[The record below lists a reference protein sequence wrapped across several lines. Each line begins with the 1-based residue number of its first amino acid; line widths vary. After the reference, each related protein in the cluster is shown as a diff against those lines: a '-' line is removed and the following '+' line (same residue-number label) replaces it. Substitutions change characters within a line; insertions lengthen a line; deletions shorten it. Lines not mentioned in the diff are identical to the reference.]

1 MSSAPS
7 VLVLDDGELDHI
19 HRMLKR
25 LGADYVRLQNR
36 QIRKVVEKPRDLLI
50 SSCERTLEMP
60 ELESSEDTLLEP
72 VWVCVHGQDFLPLR
86 ERLRELGVH
95 FLVHAALDQES
106 LRLFL
111 LQLLYRG
118 PNQRKQLRLPLGDR
132 IECGVVDAEL
142 EVGKLVDLT
151 SGMGRII
158 SPSTAEPG
166 ATMRIVLPEALGGKE
181 KLEIQGPV
189 LRSAECESRAG
200 EPAFSILVRFD
211 SLEGEA
217 RAQVDRLVSGEQIG
231 TRVTPLAD
239 RPPRAP
245 EALTPEPYAEI
256 PLREPEA
263 ATHEPY
269 PEIPLQE
276 PEAATHE
283 PYAEIPLWEPEAATH
298 EPPAEV
304 QESPAQEETAPAT
317 SLQRLPRWQYYR
329 RVDVLDFDDM
339 DASQTALGRDLS
351 LGGVRITGHSEL
363 EVGAEVTLA
372 LYSGP
377 REEPLVLDATVLR
390 DDGEGG
396 VALAFN
402 SVSDS
407 QIRRI
412 QRICSTLPPLESLRK
427 GGEEPERVVV
437 AQVKRARR

>member
-7 VLVLDDGELDHI
+7 VLVLDDGELDHV

-25 LGADYVRLQNR
+25 IGADYVRLQKG

-60 ELESSEDTLLEP
+60 ELESSEDTPLEP

-118 PNQRKQLRLPLGDR
+118 PHQRRELRLPLGDR
-132 IECGVVDAEL
+132 IDCGVVGGDL
-142 EVGKLVDLT
+142 EMGKLVDLT
-151 SGMGRII
+151 SGMCRIF
-158 SPSTAEPG
+158 SPSPAEAG
-166 ATMRIVLPEALGGKE
+166 AMMRIVLPEALGGKE
-181 KLEIQGPV
+181 KLELQGPV
-189 LRSAECESRAG
+189 LRSVECESRAG
-200 EPAFSILVRFD
+200 QPAFSILVRFD
-211 SLEGEA
+211 QLEGEA

-231 TRVTPLAD
+231 TRVTPLAE
-239 RPPRAP
+239 RPRRQPEPAAFEPAAP
-245 EALTPEPYAEI
+245 EPAAPEPAAFEPAAFEPAAPEPAAFEPAAFEPAASEPTADVEELVTRAEN
-256 PLREPEA
+256 
-263 ATHEPY
+263 
-269 PEIPLQE
+269 
-276 PEAATHE
+276 
-283 PYAEIPLWEPEAATH
+283 
-298 EPPAEV
+298 
-304 QESPAQEETAPAT
+304 SPVT
-317 SLQRLPRWQYYR
+317 SLQRHPRWAYRR

-351 LGGVRITGHSEL
+351 LGGVRIARRDELKL
-363 EVGAEVTLA
+363 EVGAVVTLA

-377 REEPLVLDATVLR
+377 REEPLVLEATVLR
-390 DDGEGG
+390 DDGDDG
-396 VALAFN
+396 VGLVFN

-407 QIRRI
+407 QLRELD
-412 QRICSTLPPLESLRK
+412 RICSMLPPLESLRE

-437 AQVKRARR
+437 TQVTSARR

>member
-7 VLVLDDGELDHI
+7 VLLLDDGELDHV

-60 ELESSEDTLLEP
+60 ELESSEDTPFEP

-86 ERLRELGVH
+86 ERLRGLGVH
-95 FLVHAALDQES
+95 FLVHSALDQES

-111 LQLLYRG
+111 LQLLYQG

-181 KLEIQGPV
+181 KLELRGPV

-211 SLEGEA
+211 GLEGEA

-231 TRVTPLAD
+231 TRVTPLAE
-239 RPPRAP
+239 R
-245 EALTPEPYAEI
+245 
-256 PLREPEA
+256 PLRKPEA
-263 ATHEPY
+263 ATPEPSAGV
-269 PEIPLQE
+269 QE
-276 PEAATHE
+276 PPT
-283 PYAEIPLWEPEAATH
+283 
-298 EPPAEV
+298 
-304 QESPAQEETAPAT
+304 QEEAAPAT
-317 SLQRLPRWQYYR
+317 SLQRHPRWEYHR
-329 RVDVLDFDDM
+329 RVDVLDFDDL

-351 LGGVRITGHSEL
+351 LGGVRIAGHSEL
-363 EVGAEVTLA
+363 EVGAQVTLA

-377 REEPLVLDATVLR
+377 REEPVVLEATVLR
-390 DDGEGG
+390 DDGEDG
-396 VALAFN
+396 VALVFN

-407 QIRRI
+407 QLRQI
-412 QRICSTLPPLESLRK
+412 QRICSTLPPLESLRE

-437 AQVKRARR
+437 AQVTRAQR

>member
-1 MSSAPS
+1 M
-7 VLVLDDGELDHI
+7 LVLDDGELDHI

-60 ELESSEDTLLEP
+60 ELEASEDTPLEP

-86 ERLRELGVH
+86 ERLRGLGVH

-111 LQLLYRG
+111 LQLLYSG

-142 EVGKLVDLT
+142 EMGKLVDLT

-158 SPSTAEPG
+158 SPSVAEPG
-166 ATMRIVLPEALGGKE
+166 ATMRIVLPESLGGKE
-181 KLEIQGPV
+181 KLELQGPV
-189 LRSAECESRAG
+189 LRSAECESLAG
-200 EPAFSILVRFD
+200 QPAFSILVRFD
-211 SLEGEA
+211 GLEGEA
-217 RAQVDRLVSGEQIG
+217 RDQVDRLVAGEQIG

-239 RPPRAP
+239 RPLWDPGAF
-245 EALTPEPYAEI
+245 TPEQPAEV
-256 PLREPEA
+256 PLRKPEA
-263 ATHEPY
+263 ATPEPSA
-269 PEIPLQE
+269 EVPLRK
-276 PEAATHE
+276 PEAPTPE
-283 PYAEIPLWEPEAATH
+283 PS
-298 EPPAEV
+298 AEV
-304 QESPAQEETAPAT
+304 QKPLTQEETAPAT
-317 SLQRLPRWQYYR
+317 SLQRLPRWQYHK

-351 LGGVRITGHSEL
+351 LGGVRIAGHSEL
-363 EVGAEVTLA
+363 ELGAEVTLA

-377 REEPLVLDATVLR
+377 REEPLVLEATVLR

-396 VALAFN
+396 VALVFN

-407 QIRRI
+407 QMRTLERM
-412 QRICSTLPPLESLRK
+412 CSSLPPLESLSG

-437 AQVKRARR
+437 AQVTRARR

>member
-7 VLVLDDGELDHI
+7 VLLLDDGELDHV

-36 QIRKVVEKPRDLLI
+36 QIRRAVEKPRDLLI

-60 ELESSEDTLLEP
+60 ELESSEDTPLEP

-132 IECGVVDAEL
+132 IECGMVDAEL

-151 SGMGRII
+151 PGMGRII
-158 SPSTAEPG
+158 SPSAAEPG
-166 ATMRIVLPEALGGKE
+166 AIMRILLPEALGGKE
-181 KLEIQGPV
+181 KLELQGPV

-231 TRVTPLAD
+231 TRVTPLAE
-239 RPPRAP
+239 RPLRDP
-245 EALTPEPYAEI
+245 EAYTPEPSAEI

-263 ATHEPY
+263 HTPEPS
-269 PEIPLQE
+269 
-276 PEAATHE
+276 
-283 PYAEIPLWEPEAATH
+283 
-298 EPPAEV
+298 AEV
-304 QESPAQEETAPAT
+304 QEPPTQEEAAPAT
-317 SLQRLPRWQYYR
+317 SLQRHPRWQYYR
-329 RVDVLDFDDM
+329 RVDVLDFDDR

-377 REEPLVLDATVLR
+377 REEPVVLEATVLR

-396 VALAFN
+396 VALVFN

-407 QIRRI
+407 QMREIE
-412 QRICSTLPPLESLRK
+412 RICSNLPPLESLSK

-437 AQVKRARR
+437 AQVTRAQR

>member
-7 VLVLDDGELDHI
+7 VLLLDDGELDHV

-36 QIRKVVEKPRDLLI
+36 QIRRAVEKPRDLLI

-60 ELESSEDTLLEP
+60 ELESSEDTPLEP

-86 ERLRELGVH
+86 ERLRGLGVH

-158 SPSTAEPG
+158 SPSAAEPG

-181 KLEIQGPV
+181 KLQLEGPV

-211 SLEGEA
+211 GLEGEA
-217 RAQVDRLVSGEQIG
+217 RAQVDRLVGGEQIG
-231 TRVTPLAD
+231 TRVTPLAE
-239 RPPRAP
+239 RPLRTP
-245 EALTPEPYAEI
+245 EAPTPEPSAEI
-256 PLREPEA
+256 PLRKPEA
-263 ATHEPY
+263 ATPEPS
-269 PEIPLQE
+269 
-276 PEAATHE
+276 
-283 PYAEIPLWEPEAATH
+283 
-298 EPPAEV
+298 AEV
-304 QESPAQEETAPAT
+304 QEPPTQKEAAPAT
-317 SLQRLPRWQYYR
+317 SLQRHPRWEYRR
-329 RVDVLDFDDM
+329 RVDVLDFDDL

-351 LGGVRITGHSEL
+351 LGGVRIAGHSEL
-363 EVGAEVTLA
+363 EVGSQVTLA

-377 REEPLVLDATVLR
+377 REEPVVLEATVLR

-396 VALAFN
+396 VALVFN
-402 SVSDS
+402 SVSDR
-407 QIRRI
+407 QMREI
-412 QRICSTLPPLESLRK
+412 QRICSTLQPLESLRE

-437 AQVKRARR
+437 AQVTRARR

>member
-1 MSSAPS
+1 M
-7 VLVLDDGELDHI
+7 LLLDDGELDHI

-36 QIRKVVEKPRDLLI
+36 QIRKAVEKPRDLLI

-60 ELESSEDTLLEP
+60 ELESSEDTPLQP

-158 SPSTAEPG
+158 SPSTADPG

-181 KLEIQGPV
+181 KLELQGPV

-200 EPAFSILVRFD
+200 QPAFSILVRFD
-211 SLEGEA
+211 GLEGEA
-217 RAQVDRLVSGEQIG
+217 RDQVDRLVSGEQIG

-239 RPPRAP
+239 RPPRDP
-245 EALTPEPYAEI
+245 EAHTPEPSAEI

-263 ATHEPY
+263 AT
-269 PEIPLQE
+269 
-276 PEAATHE
+276 A
-283 PYAEIPLWEPEAATH
+283 

-304 QESPAQEETAPAT
+304 PLREPEVATPEPFAEVQEPPTREETAPAT
-317 SLQRLPRWQYYR
+317 SLQRHPRWQYYR
-329 RVDVLDFDDM
+329 RVDVLDFDDLG
-339 DASQTALGRDLS
+339 ASQTALGRDLS
-351 LGGVRITGHSEL
+351 LGGVRHRRTLRAGSGSAGHTRPLQRSARRA
-363 EVGAEVTLA
+363 G
-372 LYSGP
+372 GP
-377 REEPLVLDATVLR
+377 RG
-390 DDGEGG
+390 DG
-396 VALAFN
+396 LA
-402 SVSDS
+402 
-407 QIRRI
+407 RR
-412 QRICSTLPPLESLRK
+412 R
-427 GGEEPERVVV
+427 
-437 AQVKRARR
+437 RARRSAGLQLGLGQPDPPDREDLLDPPAPRIPERRWRRARAGGRRTGETRAALEAQPESLPAFGRPRPPDFR